1 MSRVRCIDCGRHV
14 HATLGGAWCEVH
26 RPVDLTGGVM
36 AWDHLAPV
44 QSKGRVAMVATQK
57 GQVTAMLLGAGWTQR
72 RELGREQWRDPVTG
86 EWVSRDCA
94 SARCRDNTRAGQAR
108 GVGPSGRVRVGG
120 DATVAT
126 WVELI
131 DRGTPYRVI
140 ALEHGVTP
148 RLIHLRVREMRER
161 MRGAA

>member
-26 RPVDLTGGVM
+26 RPVDLTGGVLP
-36 AWDHLAPV
+36 WDHLAPLGTR
-44 QSKGRVAMVATQK
+44 GRVAAVATQK
-57 GQVTAMLLGAGWTQR
+57 GQLTALLLRAGWIQR
-72 RELGREQWRDPVTG
+72 TERGREQWRDPVTG
-86 EWVSRDCA
+86 EWVSRGCA
-94 SARCRDNTRAGQAR
+94 SARCRDATRAAQPR
-108 GVGPSGRVRVGG
+108 VVGPAGRVRTGG
-120 DATVAT
+120 DATVAA
-126 WVELI
+126 WMERL

-140 ALEHGVTP
+140 AAEHGVTP